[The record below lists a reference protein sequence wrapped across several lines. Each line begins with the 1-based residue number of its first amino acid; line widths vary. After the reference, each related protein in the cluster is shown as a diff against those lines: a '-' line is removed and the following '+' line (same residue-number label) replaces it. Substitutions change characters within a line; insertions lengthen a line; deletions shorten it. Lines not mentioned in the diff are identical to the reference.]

1 MAAEV
6 RSANQDVIDTWN
18 GPLFDKFMRYRQMV
32 TEGIAHHGD
41 AALKRHPPKVG
52 SRVLDVACGFGDT
65 TLWLG
70 SMVGPEGRAVGIDAA
85 PRFIDVACKD
95 AVAAGSANV
104 AFRVADAQSDDLGGP
119 YSYAFSRFG
128 TMFFSDPVAALKNI
142 RSALEPGGRVCFVV
156 WRRREDNLFQQYSQQ
171 IVDERTGTPSATADG
186 PGPFSMAS
194 ADLVSDQLR
203 AAGFTRIGFERHDR
217 PIQIGRDLDDAV
229 EFALELGPV
238 GEHLRLTCPR
248 PIEHAAIGDALRAK
262 FQNHI
267 KPDGVWLPSS
277 TWFVTAVRRE
287 RH

>member
-1 MAAEV
+1 MAAEA
-6 RSANQDVIDTWN
+6 RSPNQDTINTWN
-18 GPLFDKFMRYRQMV
+18 GPLFDKFSRFRQMV

-70 SMVGPEGRAVGIDAA
+70 SLVGDEGRAVGIDAA
-85 PRFIDVACKD
+85 SRFIDVACQD
-95 AVAAGSANV
+95 AVSAGSTNV
-104 AFRVADAQSDDLGGP
+104 AFRVADAQTDDLGGP

-128 TMFFSDPVAALKNI
+128 TMFFADPVAALKNI
-142 RSALEPGGRVCFVV
+142 RAALEPGGRVCFVV
-156 WRRREDNLFQQYSQQ
+156 WRRREDNLFQHYAQQ
-171 IVDERTGTPSATADG
+171 IVDARTGASGGNHG
-186 PGPFSMAS
+186 PGAFSMAD
-194 ADLVSDQLR
+194 ADVVSEQLR
-203 AAGFTRIGFERHDR
+203 AGGFTRIAFERHDR

-248 PIEHAAIGDALRAK
+248 PLEHAAVADALREK
-262 FQNHI
+262 FQNHV